1 MEDFIYIILGIVWL
15 VISILG
21 GKKKKQAQQANPSR
35 PTPEP
40 YEQPNQPKQGKQ
52 EIEDM
57 LEEFFGTGTKTQ
69 KSEPA
74 PETLYEKEQQSYK
87 PVEAPAG
94 SLETIEDNE
103 YKRYETKYSVGKDYE
118 FSAEGKIE
126 TLEDLINKHKM
137 TDQEIQ
143 EEEERLSV
151 VDLDLEEAVISGI
164 DFDARKAIIYS
175 EIINRKY
182 A

>member
-21 GKKKKQAQQANPSR
+21 GKKKKQAQQSQPSQ
-35 PTPEP
+35 PQP
-40 YEQPNQPKQGKQ
+40 YEQPRQPKQEQ
-52 EIEDM
+52 SEIEDM
-57 LEEFFGTGTKTQ
+57 LEEFFGTGNKTQ

-74 PETLYEKEQQSYK
+74 PETMYEKEQQSYQQ
-87 PVEAPAG
+87 VETPAE
-94 SLETIEDNE
+94 SLETLEDNE

-126 TLEDLINKHKM
+126 TLEDLINQYKM
-137 TDQEIQ
+137 SDQQIQ

-151 VDLDLEEAVISGI
+151 VDLDLEEAVRNSI